1 MRELLRKKVSGIL
14 ILMDPKE
21 TIERF
26 DRFLEAERLGLEAV
40 VIGGV
45 AMAFLGVTSR
55 QTKDCDVL
63 VPEVPSAV
71 VDAARRFAERE
82 RSAGNP
88 LDDGWLNNGPES
100 LADVLPPGWR
110 DHVLTLYEGRALHL
124 LTLGRVD
131 LLRSKLFALC
141 DRALDLQ
148 DCIALRPSDEELEE
162 ILPWL
167 ARQDANP
174 GWPEHVRATIADL
187 RRRLGHGV

>member
-1 MRELLRKKVSGIL
+1 MK
-14 ILMDPKE
+14 PKE

-26 DRFLEAERLGLEAV
+26 DRFLDAECLRLEAV

-45 AMAFLGVTSR
+45 AMALLGVTSR

-63 VPEVPSAV
+63 DPEVPSEVA
-71 VDAARRFAERE
+71 DAARRFAEQE
-82 RSAGNP
+82 RAAGNP
-88 LDDGWLNNGPES
+88 LDDGWLNNGPAS

-110 DHVLTLYEGRALHL
+110 GGVRTLFEGRALHL

-148 DCIALRPSDEELEE
+148 DCVALRPTEEELEE

-167 ARQDANP
+167 VQQDANP
-174 GWPEHVRATIADL
+174 DWPDHARATIADL